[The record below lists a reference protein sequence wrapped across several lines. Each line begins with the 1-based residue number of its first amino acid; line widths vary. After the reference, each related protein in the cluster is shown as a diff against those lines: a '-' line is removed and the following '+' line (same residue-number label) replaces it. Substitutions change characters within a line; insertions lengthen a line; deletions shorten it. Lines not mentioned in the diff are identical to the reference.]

1 MKQSKSVP
9 NKQGAPRPA
18 AAGGFRL
25 TAFPKE
31 FERNI
36 LEGFDRRYYL
46 ILLISFF
53 IVYGMVIIFANKEYS
68 SEAINNAVKKNY
80 LKKFYNTEFV
90 VEQPQQQEDTNAM
103 TGGEEAAPEEKVD
116 QRAKKN
122 EGKRAEAS
130 GTSAADRRAARRAA
144 AAKRSSQRSAMEQSV
159 AGTGILA
166 ELSAGGGGGSG
177 AAVYDVLGDQGAGG
191 VGNLDQVLGGVSGL
205 QSASSGSRRS
215 VLGARS
221 TGGGAGAAGID
232 DLIEGG
238 VGQSGSVS
246 IKRRGKFSI
255 KIDKGTVSG
264 KGSKSANRSA
274 DAIGRVVNKHA
285 DAIENCYKK
294 ETRINP
300 NLKGSLSVQFT
311 IMPNGKVSNVRV
323 VNSTL
328 RNKKVE
334 SCVTRRIR
342 SWRFSKINKK
352 EGNVTFRQ
360 KYIFGS

>member
-46 ILLISFF
+46 ILLISFLL
-53 IVYGMVIIFANKEYS
+53 VYGNVIIFANKEYS
-68 SEAINNAVKKNY
+68 QEAINSAVKKNY
-80 LKKFYNTEFV
+80 LKKFYDTEFI
-90 VEQPQQQEDTNAM
+90 VETPQEPEQSDAM
-103 TGGEEAAPEEKVD
+103 SGGEEEVVEEKVD
-116 QRAKKN
+116 ERAKKN
-122 EGKRAEAS
+122 QGKRAEAT
-130 GTSAADRRAARRAA
+130 GPSAADRRAARRAA
-144 AAKRSSQRSAMEQSV
+144 ASQRSAQRAAMEQSV

-166 ELSAGGGGGSG
+166 ELSAGGGQGSG

-255 KIDKGTVSG
+255 KMDKGSVSG

-274 DAIGRVVNKHA
+274 DAIGSVVNKHA

-294 ETRINP
+294 EARINP
-300 NLKGSLSVQFT
+300 NLKGSVSMQFT
-311 IMPNGKVSNVRV
+311 ILPNGKVSNVRV
-323 VNSTL
+323 LKSTL

-334 SCVTRRIR
+334 SCVQRRIR
-342 SWRFSKINKK
+342 SWRFPTIDKK

-360 KYIFGS
+360 KYIFSS

>member
-9 NKQGAPRPA
+9 NKQGALRPA

-31 FERNI
+31 FEKN
-36 LEGFDRRYYL
+36 LLDGFDRRYYL
-46 ILLISFF
+46 ILLLSFLF
-53 IVYGMVIIFANKEYS
+53 IYGNVIIFANKEYS
-68 SEAINNAVKKNY
+68 QEAINNAVKKNY
-80 LKKFYNTEFV
+80 LKKFYDTEFIV
-90 VEQPQQQEDTNAM
+90 DTQPEEETDSM
-103 TGGEEAAPEEKVD
+103 SGGEEEVQEEKVD
-116 QRAKKN
+116 ERAKKA
-122 EGKRAEAS
+122 EGKRTEAA
-130 GTSAADRRAARRAA
+130 GTSAADRRAARKAA
-144 AAKRSSQRSAMEQSV
+144 ASQRSAQRAAMEQSV

-166 ELSAGGGGGSG
+166 ELSAGGGEGSG
-177 AAVYDVLGDQGAGG
+177 SAVYDVLGDQGAGG

-238 VGQSGSVS
+238 AGQSGSVS

-255 KIDKGTVSG
+255 KIDKGSVSG

-274 DAIGRVVNKHA
+274 DAIGSVVNKHA

-294 ETRINP
+294 EARINP
-300 NLKGSLSVQFT
+300 NLKGSISMQFT
-311 IMPNGKVSNVRV
+311 ILPNGKVSNVRV
-323 VNSTL
+323 INSTL

-334 SCVTRRIR
+334 SCVQRRVR
-342 SWRFSKINKK
+342 SWRFSTIDKK

-360 KYIFGS
+360 KYIFSS